1 MFRKMLIVNRGEIA
15 VRILRACRSLKI
27 EAVTLYQP
35 ADRGSM
41 HVRLADQCVQVDSL
55 AAFTD
60 QDAILRIAREKGV
73 DCIHT
78 GYGFLAERED
88 FARACAA
95 AGIAFIGPPA
105 EVIEAARR
113 KVDALQRVEQAG
125 FPIPPHSDRLFTEGD
140 LPAIA
145 AAAERLGY
153 PLVVKSSRGGRGRGE
168 RIVWSAERL
177 ERSVRDAQTEAH
189 AVYEDRCIYLEKL
202 ITPAHQIGVQIAG
215 DARGQVIHLG
225 ERDGSLRY
233 GNQKVIEE
241 TPAPCLSPEG
251 RTVLWQAAQEI
262 ARLFAFQN
270 VGTVEFLVDDDGG
283 YYFTEIKPRIQIEHP
298 LSEMVSGVD
307 LVALQIRLAAGEPI
321 RLDQEQ
327 VRLDGWAMQCRISAE
342 DPWRQLMPRP
352 GHLQTVRLP
361 GGPGVR
367 VDTYVYGGCYIP
379 TEYDPLI
386 AKVVVWGADREDC
399 LARMRQALRETQLTG
414 TPTNLP
420 LIQRIVDHPDFI
432 DGDYST
438 DFLPSPFEEDHALKE
453 GGLRDLAAIAA
464 FTYLRKQQISEPAL
478 PPRLLSG
485 WHRDSRRLPS
495 G

>member
-15 VRILRACRSLKI
+15 VRILRACRALNI
-27 EAVTLYQP
+27 EAVTLYQA

-41 HVRLADQCVQVDSL
+41 HVRLADQCVPVYSL

-60 QDAILRIAREKGV
+60 QEAILRIAREKSV

-78 GYGFLAERED
+78 GYGFLAERDD
-88 FARACAA
+88 FAQLCTD

-105 EVIEAARR
+105 EVIAAARS
-113 KVDALQRVEQAG
+113 KVEALQRVERAG
-125 FPIPPHSDRLFTEGD
+125 FPIPPHSDRLFTGDD
-140 LPAIA
+140 LPALSE
-145 AAAERLGY
+145 AAERLGY

-168 RIVWSAERL
+168 RIVWSPDRL
-177 ERSVRDAQTEAH
+177 ERSVLAAQTEAQ
-189 AVYEDRCIYLEKL
+189 AVYSDRCIYLEKL
-202 ITPAHQIGVQIAG
+202 IAPAHQIGVQVAG
-215 DARGQVIHLG
+215 DSRGQVIHLG

-241 TPAPCLSPEG
+241 TPAPCLSSESRQG
-251 RTVLWQAAQEI
+251 LWQAAQEI

-270 VGTVEFLVDDDGG
+270 VGTVEFLVDADNR

-298 LSEMVSGVD
+298 LSEMVTGVD
-307 LVALQIRLAAGEPI
+307 LVALQIRLAGGEVLD
-321 RLDQEQ
+321 LDQNRI
-327 VRLDGWAMQCRISAE
+327 RLDGWAMQCRISAE

-352 GHLQTVRLP
+352 GYLQTVRLP

-379 TEYDPLI
+379 TEYDPLV
-386 AKVVVWGADREDC
+386 AKLVVWGVDRNDC
-399 LARMRQALRETQLTG
+399 LGRMRQALRETQLTG

-432 DGDYST
+432 DGDYNT
-438 DFLPSPFEEDHALKE
+438 DFLPSPFEDDRSDHE
-453 GGLRDLAAIAA
+453 VGLRDLAAIAA
-464 FTYLRKQQISEPAL
+464 FTYLRKQQISEPAR
-478 PPRLLSG
+478 PPRLMSG

-495 G
+495 